1 MTETHR
7 SRVVV
12 VAVLVLVAG
21 SGCLTLNPGMDLTT
35 QNSTVFHDVSS
46 SGEWANGR
54 LVGTLSLTPNATTDQ
69 GVSQINVVAA
79 DGETF
84 YTTAVDSGQSN
95 VSIMTPTNGT
105 ATIVA
110 VNTVNGTVVETRNA
124 TITGDTVI

>member
-1 MTETHR
+1 M
-7 SRVVV
+7 
-12 VAVLVLVAG
+12 AVLVLVAG
-21 SGCLTLNPGMDLTT
+21 GGCLTLNPGMDLTT

-46 SGEWANGR
+46 SEEWANGR
-54 LVGTLSLTPNATTDQ
+54 VVGTLSLTPNATTDQ

-84 YTTAVDSGQSN
+84 YTTPLDSGQST
-95 VSIMTPTNGT
+95 VSIMAPTNGT

>member
-7 SRVVV
+7 GRVVV

-84 YTTAVDSGQSN
+84 YTTPVDSGQSN